1 MEYIGQVREFGM
13 QLKTMGCSLVLD
25 DFGHG
30 PVHHYLQQIPVDM
43 VKIDA
48 SIIRNLLTQ
57 PSNQAL
63 VKNLTTIAHDL
74 GIQVVAKFVED
85 VSLIPLLRE
94 LNIDYAQG
102 FAIGR
107 PMESIEQLRSS
118 MQGELLRD

>member
-1 MEYIGQVREFGM
+1 
-13 QLKTMGCSLVLD
+13 
-25 DFGHG
+25 
-30 PVHHYLQQIPVDM
+30 M

-48 SIIRNLLTQ
+48 SLIRSLLTHQ
-57 PSNQAL
+57 ANQTL

-94 LNIDYAQG
+94 LNVDYAQG

-107 PMESIEQLRSS
+107 PMESIEQLRSLAES
-118 MQGELLRD
+118 SK